1 MRGAMGMLGC
11 IALLAAC
18 STGETTTPPTA
29 PNQLAPASSRASNAS
44 SSSSASV
51 QQELA
56 ALRRVTARFHDIST
70 AQKAGW
76 SAQITGCM
84 VSDSG
89 GMGYHYGNVGLID
102 GSVSV
107 EQPELLLYE
116 PQKNGGMQL
125 VAVEYII
132 PYTAHAR
139 EADAPTLFGKPFTRN
154 DTFQLWGLHA
164 WVWSENPSGM
174 FANWNPKV
182 TCAYAP
188 DGAMAMTH

>member
-1 MRGAMGMLGC
+1 MRGAMGTLGC

-18 STGETTTPPTA
+18 TTGETTTPPTA

-44 SSSSASV
+44 NPSGASV

-56 ALRRVTARFHDIST
+56 ALRRVTARFHDISA

-89 GMGYHYGNVGLID
+89 GMGFHYGNVALID

-139 EADAPTLFGKPFTRN
+139 DADPPMLFGKSFTQN

-164 WVWSENPSGM
+164 WVWAENPSGM

-182 TCAYAP
+182 SCAYAP
-188 DGAMAMTH
+188 GGAMAMTH

>member
-1 MRGAMGMLGC
+1 MRRATGMFGC
-11 IALLAAC
+11 IVLLAAC
-18 STGETTTPPTA
+18 TASENPAPPTA
-29 PNQLAPASSRASNAS
+29 PNRLAPVASPET
-44 SSSSASV
+44 SASV
-51 QQELA
+51 LKQLA
-56 ALRRVTARFHDIST
+56 SLRRVTARFHDIST

-102 GSVSV
+102 GSVNV

-116 PQKNGGMQL
+116 PQKNGGMKL

-139 EADAPTLFGKPFTRN
+139 EADAPTLFGQPFTRN

-182 TCAYAP
+182 TCANAAG
-188 DGAMAMTH
+188 GAMAMTH